1 MPYLVASA
9 AILLVARP
17 AAGRGAE
24 ISSARGPSRRRGGLG
39 LSAASSGASV
49 RFPSRRAAACGGRD
63 AARAAG
69 TRWRRLSGFG
79 SLWRRGAHGP
89 PAACRHAVSRA
100 FDRCRWLRTST
111 RRVRRRGRRGQRSV
125 IDRGRR
131 LVPVMLAIN
140 ATAPAARLRRR
151 GVVRGRGTRP
161 LNRQNRVATFVSR
174 ETKPAA
180 TRGAPDGLAG
190 RQATVRD
197 PFPTPK
203 KFHAAPGRGSGCPG
217 LVGLTST

>member
-9 AILLVARP
+9 AILSLRLGGARD
-17 AAGRGAE
+17 GATGARRVPV
-24 ISSARGPSRRRGGLG
+24 SARVGVAVVAGA
-39 LSAASSGASV
+39 SAALSGASV

-161 LNRQNRVATFVSR
+161 LNRLKPCPARRLLASNQSR
-174 ETKPAA
+174 HAG
-180 TRGAPDGLAG
+180 RPDGRWR
-190 RQATVRD
+190 RQGDVRD
-197 PFPTPK
+197 PLRTP
-203 KFHAAPGRGSGCPG
+203 GQ
-217 LVGLTST
+217 V

>member
-1 MPYLVASA
+1 MRGLVVQWLADAVLGGVGGHSIVALGRCARRARVGVASW
-9 AILLVARP
+9 P
-17 AAGRGAE
+17 
-24 ISSARGPSRRRGGLG
+24 G

-161 LNRQNRVATFVSR
+161 LNRLKPCPARRLLASNQSR
-174 ETKPAA
+174 HAG
-180 TRGAPDGLAG
+180 RPDGRWR
-190 RQATVRD
+190 RQGDVRD
-197 PFPTPK
+197 PLRTP
-203 KFHAAPGRGSGCPG
+203 GQ
-217 LVGLTST
+217 V

>member
-9 AILLVARP
+9 AIVVARVVG
-17 AAGRGAE
+17 GR
-24 ISSARGPSRRRGGLG
+24 SARRRVPIRGPSRRRGGLG

-161 LNRQNRVATFVSR
+161 LNRLKPCPARRLLASNQSR
-174 ETKPAA
+174 HAG
-180 TRGAPDGLAG
+180 RPDGRWR
-190 RQATVRD
+190 RQGDVRD
-197 PFPTPK
+197 PLRTP
-203 KFHAAPGRGSGCPG
+203 GQ
-217 LVGLTST
+217 V

>member
-1 MPYLVASA
+1 MADAVLGGVGGHSGRACRGWAVRATESSDPRPESAS
-9 AILLVARP
+9 RW
-17 AAGRGAE
+17 AGALRGVV
-24 ISSARGPSRRRGGLG
+24 RGFRALSLAPRRGVWWSRRR
-39 LSAASSGASV
+39 A
-49 RFPSRRAAACGGRD
+49 RRR
-63 AARAAG
+63 

-161 LNRQNRVATFVSR
+161 LNRLKPCPARRLLASNQSR
-174 ETKPAA
+174 HAG
-180 TRGAPDGLAG
+180 RPDGRWR
-190 RQATVRD
+190 RQGDVRD
-197 PFPTPK
+197 PLRTP
-203 KFHAAPGRGSGCPG
+203 GQ
-217 LVGLTST
+217 V

>member
-9 AILLVARP
+9 AIVVARVVG
-17 AAGRGAE
+17 GR
-24 ISSARGPSRRRGGLG
+24 SARRRDPIRGPSRRRGGLG

-161 LNRQNRVATFVSR
+161 LNRQNGSHSSSGVRQSQ
-174 ETKPAA
+174 PP
-180 TRGAPDGLAG
+180 RGARQTAWRDGRRRFVTPSPRL
-190 RQATVRD
+190 RNFTPRRD
-197 PFPTPK
+197 AEA
-203 KFHAAPGRGSGCPG
+203 AAPAWW
-217 LVGLTST
+217 V

>member
-1 MPYLVASA
+1 MRRCASRFAASESLRRVAATAWGAPQSA
-9 AILLVARP
+9 VRAT
-17 AAGRGAE
+17 GAE
-24 ISSARGPSRRRGGLG
+24 SSGPSRRRGGLG
-39 LSAASSGASV
+39 LSAASSGALRGVV
-49 RFPSRRAAACGGRD
+49 RGFRALSPRAAPPACGGRD

-161 LNRQNRVATFVSR
+161 LNRLKPCPARRLLASNQSR
-174 ETKPAA
+174 H
-180 TRGAPDGLAG
+180 AG
-190 RQATVRD
+190 RPIRSL
-197 PFPTPK
+197 
-203 KFHAAPGRGSGCPG
+203 AAAGDGS
-217 LVGLTST
+217 